1 MCACSCEYLSNYTN
15 HVIDKLVITYE
26 NEQTKINNIFL
37 VDFYLLLLFCKS
49 LYINNVL

>member
-1 MCACSCEYLSNYTN
+1 MCACSCEYLSNHTN